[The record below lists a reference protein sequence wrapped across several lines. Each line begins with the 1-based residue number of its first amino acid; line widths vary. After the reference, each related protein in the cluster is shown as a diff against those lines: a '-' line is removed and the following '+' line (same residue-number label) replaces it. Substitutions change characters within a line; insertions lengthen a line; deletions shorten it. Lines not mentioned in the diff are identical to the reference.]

1 MRTHTVSSSYACC
14 HDARSLTEYCR
25 VTFCANAY
33 LFLSMH
39 TLQVP
44 AAGAAAKRNQ
54 GNAGEHSDGIPTPPL
69 PHHASFPETAAE
81 LVLDLTIAGHNAAS
95 SSTAYTGFG
104 DRASP
109 LGQDQVNILNL
120 PLPDFDS
127 MSGEQHNAV
136 ITNAASCSRVTW
148 RQLLCCITRV
158 VGVPDGPWLRSVF
171 VLHTL

>member
-1 MRTHTVSSSYACC
+1 MASPPHSYPSCI
-14 HDARSLTEYCR
+14 HRQQHMLQL
-25 VTFCANAY
+25 ANAIRCAPV
-33 LFLSMH
+33 LVK
-39 TLQVP
+39 TLRCTLALVQVP

-54 GNAGEHSDGIPTPPL
+54 GNAGEHSDGIPPPPL

-95 SSTAYTGFG
+95 SSTAHTGFG

-127 MSGEQHNAV
+127 MSGEQHHACM
-136 ITNAASCSRVTW
+136 TNATSCSRVT
-148 RQLLCCITRV
+148 IA
-158 VGVPDGPWLRSVF
+158 
-171 VLHTL
+171 VLHYSCSWRSGQSMAS